1 MEIAPAGNNKMKI
14 VSIVWFKVFPATFGG
29 QKGIAFFLRHL
40 SAYFDITCICSRD
53 NNVNGTLP
61 FKIIPLL
68 SKGKLQFFNP
78 IEWFNILREIRRE
91 KAKVLI
97 IEHPY
102 HAVTGILAKKLLK
115 IKLVLHQH
123 NIEYIRFKELR
134 NIWWPILKVLE
145 NWISKEADLIF
156 FKTLADQQKAIRLF
170 QLMPQKTLI
179 VPYGI
184 EKKLENKHARCKIR
198 QTYELPPDS
207 KIFLFAATLDYK
219 PNADAVEH
227 IYSNLVPI
235 LDSSITNYKI
245 IICGRNKRKNYD
257 YLNKFHSKNVIMAG
271 QVNNIDDFYYGADLF
286 ISPVITGGGIQ
297 TKIMDALSYQLP
309 VVCFENMLAGIP
321 LEFTNSLIFPVNKA
335 DWQKFADN
343 MVFIKKQS
351 FNPKLSEYIM
361 ANSWDAIAQQAAHNI
376 KMLE

>member
-1 MEIAPAGNNKMKI
+1 MKI

-29 QKGIAFFLRHL
+29 QKGIVFFLRHL
-40 SAYFDITCICSRD
+40 SAYLDITCICSRD
-53 NNVNGTLP
+53 NIVKGKLP

-68 SKGKLQFFNP
+68 SKGKFQFINP
-78 IEWFNILREIRRE
+78 IVWFNILREIRRE

-123 NIEYIRFKELR
+123 NIEYIRFKEFR
-134 NIWWPILKVLE
+134 NIWWPILKVFE

-156 FKTLADQQKAIRLF
+156 FKTLADQENAIRLF

-184 EKKLENKHARCKIR
+184 EIKMGNKNARCKIR
-198 QTYELPPDS
+198 ETYNLPQDS

-227 IYSNLVPI
+227 IFSILVPI
-235 LDSSITNYKI
+235 LDSSFANYKI
-245 IICGRNKRKNYD
+245 IICGRNKIKNFD
-257 YLNKFHSKNVIMAG
+257 YLNKLHSKNVIMAG
-271 QVNNIDDFYYGADLF
+271 EVNNIDDFYNGADLF
-286 ISPVITGGGIQ
+286 INPVITGGGIQ
-297 TKIMDALSYQLP
+297 TKTMDALSYQLP

-321 LEFTNSLIFPVNKA
+321 LEFVNSLIFPVNKE

-343 MVFIKKQS
+343 MALIKKES
-351 FNPKLSEYIM
+351 SDSKLSEYIM